1 MRKKI
6 ALNFAAL
13 LLVVLFATASF
24 AEGLIVTTG
33 AGYKKMLE
41 ELSAAYRETGG
52 KIEEMYG
59 GTVGQLLVQ
68 VKQGS
73 DVDVIISDKGTLD
86 ARSQGIEYDSSYSL
100 GSTPLVL
107 AWRKGITLES
117 PKDLEKPFVK
127 SVCHPESEGAIY
139 GRAAAMFLK
148 SSGIGKNIEG
158 KLSVVSTV
166 PQVFAYLSSG
176 EMDAGFVNRVMVK
189 SGGDKL
195 GGWIEITEGYQSLD
209 MIASVFAGRSSN
221 PAVGGF
227 MKFLK
232 TPEAK
237 AIIKKFGIW

>member
-1 MRKKI
+1 
-6 ALNFAAL
+6 
-13 LLVVLFATASF
+13 
-24 AEGLIVTTG
+24 
-33 AGYKKMLE
+33 
-41 ELSAAYRETGG
+41 
-52 KIEEMYG
+52 
-59 GTVGQLLVQ
+59 
-68 VKQGS
+68 
-73 DVDVIISDKGTLD
+73 
-86 ARSQGIEYDSSYSL
+86 
-100 GSTPLVL
+100 
-107 AWRKGITLES
+107 
-117 PKDLEKPFVK
+117 
-127 SVCHPESEGAIY
+127 
-139 GRAAAMFLK
+139 MFLK